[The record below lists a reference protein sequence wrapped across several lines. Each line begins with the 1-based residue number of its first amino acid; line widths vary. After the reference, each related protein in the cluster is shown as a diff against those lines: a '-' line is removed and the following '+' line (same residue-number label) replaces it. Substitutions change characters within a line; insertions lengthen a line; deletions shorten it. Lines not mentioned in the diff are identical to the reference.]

1 MVPLKHFNNII
12 NEHFNYFFVIVDM
25 SVYKSYVVVSFA
37 SLINKKNYNLKIASS
52 TKPQILAGPYPHY
65 NTFNVPDRSTKTTN
79 P

>member
-1 MVPLKHFNNII
+1 MLLKHFNNII

-52 TKPQILAGPYPHY
+52 TK
-65 NTFNVPDRSTKTTN
+65 S
-79 P
+79 